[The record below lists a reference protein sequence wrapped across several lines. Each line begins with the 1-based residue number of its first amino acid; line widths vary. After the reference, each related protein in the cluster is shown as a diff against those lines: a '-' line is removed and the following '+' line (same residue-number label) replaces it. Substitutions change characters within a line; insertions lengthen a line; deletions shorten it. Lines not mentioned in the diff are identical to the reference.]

1 MYIPATQIENAY
13 GLTVAPY
20 LLMVKKSEREAFFNE
35 NKIPDGINSFYASY
49 DSEKGNYQFSS
60 MRTYFLN
67 VLESEQNGELD
78 YDEDSE
84 FTLVPVNITT
94 ETVTNYNTTTIYVTK
109 CQPYLTRPTMTDLKM
124 DKAVICFT
132 YSSQRID

>member
-1 MYIPATQIENAY
+1 
-13 GLTVAPY
+13 
-20 LLMVKKSEREAFFNE
+20 MVKKSEREAFFNE

-67 VLESEQNGELD
+67 VLESEQSGELD

-109 CQPYLTRPTMTDLKM
+109 CHPYLTRPTMTDLKM